1 MAATTWQADGTRPA
15 HHPRRPHRRARDADQ
30 AEEVPRLEGRF
41 DADHPCPEHDAGRKP
56 DGGRDRHQGRDSGP
70 IGQQRE
76 TRHEGGGGAEQ
87 DDARDQAEGRAKR
100 DRRQCKAS
108 QAWDH
113 LTQELAAAGDRLRPG
128 GGGEGRGQA
137 EQSEQ
142 HVEGRMRVAAVAQL
156 IGTDEE
162 IETEWIEGG
171 DRDPGGA
178 K

>member
-1 MAATTWQADGTRPA
+1 
-15 HHPRRPHRRARDADQ
+15 
-30 AEEVPRLEGRF
+30 
-41 DADHPCPEHDAGRKP
+41 
-56 DGGRDRHQGRDSGP
+56 

-87 DDARDQAEGRAKR
+87 DDARDQAEGRSKR

-108 QAWDH
+108 QAWDN

-178 K
+178 KGGPGPQLRRPVAPREQAGSQYRRGRQ